1 MLLTLHGG
9 VVAELLTPQTSDLW
23 VGLEFLPC
31 HHIASSDRRPNPS
44 LCLFAKL
51 FKGGQYSKI
60 IYTAA
65 VDPVMDY
72 M

>member
-31 HHIASSDRRPNPS
+31 HHIASSDRRPNCS
-44 LCLFAKL
+44 LCFLTKL
-51 FKGGQYSKI
+51 FKW
-60 IYTAA
+60 
-65 VDPVMDY
+65 V
-72 M
+72 